1 MIFRRPDGSFDI
13 LVWSPFGVGGKIFC
27 TSDAHGFHIDHLLN
41 NHSSGDYAFGY
52 RVSLDF
58 PLTSSPTNI
67 EIEGSRKS
75 CSCFC
80 SPLGGNRGVSRR
92 QKIPSQRGNR
102 NRKCHFF
109 LPWFSQSSSPSQRRP
124 ENQRRRNHRRRRIL
138 GIGKK
143 YRRKLDT
150 TIL

>member
-1 MIFRRPDGSFDI
+1 MVALIFWYGAH
-13 LVWSPFGVGGKIFC
+13 LVSEGKYSVLRMLMVFTLIIFS
-27 TSDAHGFHIDHLLN
+27 TTTAAETMHLGIVFYLN
-41 NHSSGDYAFGY
+41 
-52 RVSLDF
+52 F

-80 SPLGGNRGVSRR
+80 SSLRGNRGVGRR

-109 LPWFSQSSSPSQRRP
+109 LPWFSKSSCPSQRRP

-138 GIGKK
+138 WIGKK